1 MKRKYLNLDVFNGVV
16 RFENIEFKKDDTK
29 SYQKLF
35 DYLSVFVSEMDLDEE
50 NIRERGYFLSRVSIV
65 VNLIKSLSA
74 HDFEES
80 DIN

>member
-74 HDFEES
+74 LYG
-80 DIN
+80 IL